1 MQEINTFLF
10 DLDGTL
16 VDSVPDLATA
26 LNKMLSD
33 YQLPT
38 YDEHVIR
45 HWVGNGARVL
55 VERGLSGDTKINHNR
70 EQLEVDTALDKFLFY
85 YRTLETKSTVLYDG
99 VFDTLHALK
108 QRGYT
113 LVLITNKPSEFIAP
127 ILSSFSLLSLFSLTI
142 GGDSL
147 PEKKPSALPLLNACE
162 QLNISP
168 SQCVMVGDS
177 KNDILAAKAAN
188 IKSIG
193 LTYGYNYGESISTYQ
208 PDWVFDSFSEILTLR
223 Y

>member
-38 YDEHVIR
+38 YDEYVIR

-70 EQLEVDTALDKFLFY
+70 KQLEVDTALDKFLFY

-108 QRGYT
+108 QRGCT
-113 LVLITNKPSEFIAP
+113 LVLITNKPSEFIEP

-147 PEKKPSALPLLNACE
+147 PEKKPSALPLLYACE
-162 QLNISP
+162 QFKVSP

-193 LTYGYNYGESISTYQ
+193 LTYGYNYGECISTYQ
-208 PDWVFDSFSEILTLR
+208 PDWVFDSFREILTLYR
-223 Y
+223 